1 MEPGWVLGLLLCVRL
16 CGPSAGP
23 AAVTRPAPAMGNASV
38 QLRLVGGGHR
48 CAGRVEV
55 KHEGEWGSVCTY
67 DFDWDAR
74 GAGVVCRQLG
84 CGAAVRASPYAPFGQ
99 GEGRIWLHP
108 FNCRG
113 TELALQDCY
122 SFGWG
127 RHFCGHEW
135 DVGVTCSGEAPP
147 RIWGGGGGCAAA
159 ADALRGAEALELRLA
174 AGRGPCEGRVEVKLR
189 GRWGAVADGAWTM
202 EDAEVVCQQLGC
214 GSAAGAYHGSKFGPA
229 EGPISVAVVN
239 CRGNE
244 SVLWDCDIRG
254 WGPYDGHHDHDT
266 AVVCQGFSRLVGGD
280 GACQG
285 RLEVRRGRAW
295 LGVCHG
301 RVNAESARVLCRELG
316 CGAVLALPE
325 PGRFGAA
332 SGPLWDGAFECGGS
346 EPLLA
351 ACAARP
357 APEQRCT
364 DAAAVVCSPY
374 TGFRLADG
382 GSPCAGRVEA
392 EQRGTWGALCAAS
405 WELPDAHVL
414 CRHLGC
420 GPAASVQPGGR
431 FGAGK
436 GPLRRDRLGCAG
448 NERHPGECP
457 AAVLGEPDCVPGR
470 AAAVICSGAAE
481 TLRLRGGES
490 RCDGRLELN
499 SSPDVWTGVSAAS
512 RDGDDGTAAV
522 ACRQLGCGALEKAYA
537 APGGGSGL
545 SEVRCEGG
553 EELLERC
560 YAAGLSR
567 GPSALAV
574 ICSGSRRLR
583 LAGGPGRCAGRVE
596 AYVDGAWSSVCRDA
610 WSLRDAAVVC
620 RQLRCGT
627 ALEAPGPERFGSGT
641 GTPWAGN
648 GGCAGTEAALWDCPA
663 RGGGCGGGGGA
674 GAVCAALRSLRLEGG
689 GCGGILELLHDGAWG
704 RVCADGTVEDGSAAA
719 AAVCRHLGCGA
730 AGTLHAVPDRS
741 SGPAWLGRLR
751 CEDGS
756 RSIWRCSSTPWS
768 PRSCGPAGVTHVA
781 CDEDGSDA
789 AGSPAPGSGR
799 RDGDVRAAVPP
810 GDVPLPTVLCAL
822 LGAMLSLA
830 LAALAVQAHRARARR
845 AGPGRDAGS
854 EAVYE
859 ELDYSQVL
867 ECREGLSCAG
877 SLLQGSGLPLSHR
890 TGDEAEGG
898 GAAGMLRADYDDA
911 AAVPEES
918 PGETGYDDVG
928 SPGTPP

>member
-1 MEPGWVLGLLLCVRL
+1 MLGLLLCGL
-16 CGPSAGP
+16 SAGLTAGTQP
-23 AAVTRPAPAMGNASV
+23 SPAPATSPRPSDASV
-38 QLRLVGGGHR
+38 RLRLADGGHR

-55 KHEGEWGSVCTY
+55 EHEGEWGSVCTY

-84 CGAAVRASPYAPFGQ
+84 CGSAARASPFAPFGQ

-113 TELALQDCY
+113 TEKALQDCY
-122 SFGWG
+122 NFGWG

-135 DVGVTCSGEAPP
+135 DVGVTCT
-147 RIWGGGGGCAAA
+147 
-159 ADALRGAEALELRLA
+159 EALELRLA
-174 AGRGPCEGRVEVKLR
+174 AGRGPCEGRLEVKLR
-189 GRWGAVADGAWTM
+189 GRWGTVADANWTV

-229 EGPISVAVVN
+229 EGPISLAVVN

-244 SVLWDCDIRG
+244 SALWDCAIEG

-280 GACQG
+280 GACEG

-301 RVNAESARVLCRELG
+301 RVDAGSARVLCRELG

-332 SGPLWDGAFECGGS
+332 AGPFWDGAFECDGS

-351 ACAARP
+351 ACATRP
-357 APEQRCT
+357 TPEQRCS
-364 DAAAVVCSPY
+364 DPAAVVCSPY

-392 EQRGTWGALCAAS
+392 EERGTWGALCAGS
-405 WELPDAHVL
+405 LELPDAHVL

-436 GPLRRDRLGCAG
+436 GPLRRDRLGCVG

-457 AAVLGEPDCVPGR
+457 AAVLGEPACEPAL

-481 TLRLRGGES
+481 SLRLRGGES
-490 RCDGRLELN
+490 RCDGRLEVALR
-499 SSPDVWTGVSAAS
+499 PDVWSGVSAGS
-512 RDGDDGTAAV
+512 RDNGTAAV
-522 ACRQLGCGALEKAYA
+522 ACRQLGCGVPEKAYA
-537 APGGGSGL
+537 APAVGPGL
-545 SEVRCEGG
+545 AELRCEGG
-553 EELLERC
+553 EESLARC
-560 YAAGLSR
+560 DSPGVGR
-567 GPSALAV
+567 GPSALTV
-574 ICSGSRRLR
+574 SCSGGRRLR

-596 AYVDGAWSSVCRDA
+596 VYVDGAWSSVCRDA

-627 ALEAPGPERFGSGT
+627 ALEAPGPERFGSGP
-641 GTPWAGN
+641 GTPWAGA

-663 RGGGCGGGGGA
+663 RRGCGGGGGA
-674 GAVCAALRSLRLEGG
+674 AAVCSALRALRAEGG
-689 GCGGILELLHDGAWG
+689 GCRGILELLHDGAWG
-704 RVCADGTVEDGSAAA
+704 PVCANGTVEDGVAPAAA
-719 AAVCRHLGCGA
+719 AAVCRQLGCGA
-730 AGTLHAVPDRS
+730 AGRLHAVPDRG
-741 SGPAWLGRLR
+741 SGPAWLGWVR
-751 CEDGS
+751 CEEGS
-756 RSIWRCSSTPWS
+756 RSLWRCSSTPWS
-768 PRSCGPAGVTHVA
+768 PRSCGPPGITLVA
-781 CDEDGSDA
+781 CNEDGSDV
-789 AGSPAPGSGR
+789 AGSPAPGSAD
-799 RDGDVRAAVPP
+799 RDGDVRAAVPL
-810 GDVPLPTVLCAL
+810 GGAPLPTVLCAL
-822 LGAMLSLA
+822 LGMLLSLA
-830 LAALAVQAHRARARR
+830 LAALAVQTHRARAQR
-845 AGPGRDAGS
+845 AGPSQDAGS

-859 ELDYSQVL
+859 ELDYSQEP
-867 ECREGLSCAG
+867 ECWEGPSRAG
-877 SLLQGSGLPLSHR
+877 SVLQGSGMPLSHH
-890 TGDEAEGG
+890 TGDEEEGS
-898 GAAGMLRADYDDA
+898 GAAGMLCADYDDGT
-911 AAVPEES
+911 AVPEETL
-918 PGETGYDDVG
+918 GEMGYDDVDV
-928 SPGTPP
+928 SAPGTQP